1 MKMKMF
7 AIHDSKAE
15 AFNVPF
21 SLPNEALAV
30 REFTALVNSPDSQI
44 GQFPEDYTLFE
55 VGEYD
60 TQSGKIESTVLS
72 LGNGRQY
79 IRNEINEVQ
88 DQ

>member
-21 SLPNEALAV
+21 TLPNEALAV

-44 GQFPEDYTLFE
+44 GQFPEDYTLFQ

-60 TQSGKIESTVLS
+60 TQSGKIESHVLS

-79 IRNEINEVQ
+79 IRNDINEVEEK
-88 DQ
+88 